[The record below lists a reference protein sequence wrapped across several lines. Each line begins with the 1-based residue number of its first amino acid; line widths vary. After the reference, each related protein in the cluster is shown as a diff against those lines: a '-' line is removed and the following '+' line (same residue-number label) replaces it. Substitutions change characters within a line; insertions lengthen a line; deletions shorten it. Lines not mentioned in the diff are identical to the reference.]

1 MSLDNYTEILV
12 FFSVIV
18 KGRIVKNNVLRKNIA
33 KNR

>member
-18 KGRIVKNNVLRKNIA
+18 KGRIVKNNVLRNNTA